1 MTPQEALLSQ
11 IRKSRSVSDEYVFD
25 GSNHEKI
32 PQSGDTIVF
41 TQKNPNLSHM
51 SSSGE
56 NVHEDQNLL
65 SQIRGGFKLKPVP
78 NWTYF
83 NKYVYICNNSVWWN
97 LQSNKT

>member
-32 PQSGDTIVF
+32 PQPADTIVF
-41 TQKNPNLSHM
+41 TQKNPNLSRVT
-51 SSSGE
+51 SSGE

-78 NWTYF
+78 N
-83 NKYVYICNNSVWWN
+83 
-97 LQSNKT
+97 